1 MHEQVIGPHGGASRR
16 AIAVHRQLI
25 LPVASLLAVAA
36 AVLLALMLINAQVL
50 DDKAKVQSL
59 GAMQAGIDERADQ
72 LDRVVK
78 DYAWWNEAVE
88 EIQNNR
94 SRDWAEA
101 RLGAYLY
108 GTHEYDWAF
117 VVAPDGSTF
126 HAADRG
132 EWRTDSYAAIHGD
145 TIGEDIGS
153 ALGDDLWRKLV
164 ERALTSIV
172 NGEPMAV
179 HTYLRMR
186 DGGLGIGSAAAIMP
200 ETSWDK
206 APPLGQPYVLVVV
219 RSLGAEWFSEL
230 AGALDIAGL
239 VFERTDGQPA
249 PSAGTAE
256 ASPPGLVTAETGVT
270 GWWSWG
276 WRSLTRPWHPVPAVL
291 PLAGPEHTEEHPQ
304 IIGHA
309 DWQPRRPGT
318 DFVSALA
325 PSLGLALALFVAF
338 GWSALRHSRTST
350 VAIVESEDRF
360 RDVAD
365 ASSDWIF
372 ETDADG
378 KITWISDRFIALTGI
393 PLGEIEGRPITDLLL
408 PMAGEDRSDE
418 LDVAI
423 RDRRLFRSIPR
434 CYLDQEGRPRALRV
448 SGKPTRDHAGLHV
461 GWRGTATDVTVEIEA
476 RRTAEFLSGHDALTG
491 ALNRQGMLEGTTALI
506 AAARRLGQSAGFLLL
521 DIDRFKEVNDVH
533 GPIVGDQLIR
543 AVAQRLAERARPGD
557 VVARLAADEFV
568 LVRPAIEDAHAAQ
581 RLAKSLQDRLAE
593 PAVIEGQEI
602 TISASVAAIMLPD
615 EADTAER
622 ALHVAGMVMS
632 RAKQDG
638 RSALRFFE
646 PGMDARLQA
655 RKALE
660 RDLAKAIDNHEF
672 EVFYQPKMN
681 ARTRE
686 LSGVEALIR
695 WRHPQHGLIA
705 PGLFIPVAEETRMI
719 AQIGRWVLEQ
729 ACRDAA
735 EWGGIQVAVN
745 LSPAQFTDDDLLDTV
760 AGALRATRLPAAQL
774 EVEITEGVLLAN
786 NARSN
791 AMMNQFVEM
800 GVHLAMDDFG
810 TGYSSMSYLT
820 KFRFNKIKIDRSFVQ
835 ALDRGG
841 EAIILAIVGM
851 TRSLGIK
858 SCAEGIETEEQMAAL
873 RVMGIDEVQ
882 GYLFG
887 RPMPRS
893 ELVDRF
899 ALARRPQTEVV
910 HAAA

>member
-1 MHEQVIGPHGGASRR
+1 MHEQVIGQHGDASRR
-16 AIAVHRQLI
+16 AIALHRELI
-25 LPVASLLAVAA
+25 LPVASLLMVAA
-36 AVLLALMLINAQVL
+36 AVLFGLMLINAYRL
-50 DDKAKVQSL
+50 DFKAKDASIR
-59 GAMQAGIDERADQ
+59 AMEAGIDERADQ

-78 DYAWWNEAVE
+78 DYAWWNEAFE
-88 EIQNNR
+88 EVGQRQN
-94 SRDWAEA
+94 RDWAEA

-117 VVAPDGSTF
+117 VVGPDGSTF
-126 HAADRG
+126 HAAFQG
-132 EWRTDSYAAIHGD
+132 EAVARAID
-145 TIGEDIGS
+145 S
-153 ALGDDLWRKLV
+153 ALSDELWHSLV
-164 ERALTSIV
+164 GQARAAV
-172 NGEPMAV
+172 QAGEPMAV
-179 HTYLRMR
+179 HAFLRMQ
-186 DGGLGIGSAAAIMP
+186 DGYTGIGSAAAILP
-200 ETSWDK
+200 ERGWTGS
-206 APPLGQPYVLVVV
+206 PPGGTPYVLVVV
-219 RSLGAEWFSEL
+219 RELNADWFAEL
-230 AGALDIAGL
+230 AGALDIEKLTFEQTGGASGL
-239 VFERTDGQPA
+239 ELEPGV
-249 PSAGTAE
+249 TAD
-256 ASPPGLVTAETGVT
+256 ATADTGPPGTLADRAGS
-270 GWWSWG
+270 WWH
-276 WRSLTRPWHPVPAVL
+276 SLAQIAWPVPAAL
-291 PLAGPEHTEEHPQ
+291 ELAGPDHDAEQGQEQ
-304 IIGHA
+304 YVGRAI
-309 DWQPRRPGT
+309 WQPRRPGT
-318 DFVSALA
+318 EYLVSLVPSLALA
-325 PSLGLALALFVAF
+325 FALFVAF
-338 GWSALRHSRTST
+338 GWSALRHSRSST
-350 VAIVESEDRF
+350 AAIVESEDRF

-372 ETDADG
+372 ETDAEG
-378 KITWISDRFIALTGI
+378 RITWISGRFIALTGI
-393 PLGEIEGRPITDLLL
+393 PFGEIEGRALTDLLL
-408 PMAGEDRSDE
+408 PMVGEERSLE
-418 LDVAI
+418 LDEAI
-423 RDRRLFRSIPR
+423 HDQRLFRSIPR

-448 SGKPTRDHAGLHV
+448 SGKPTRDHAGAHV

-491 ALNRQGMLEGTTALI
+491 VLNRQGLLEATTGLI
-506 AAARRLGQSAGFLLL
+506 DAARRLGQTAGFLML

-543 AVAQRLAERARPGD
+543 AVAQRLVELGRPGD
-557 VVARLAADEFV
+557 VVARPGADEFV
-568 LVRPAIEDAHAAQ
+568 LVRSSVEDAHGVQ
-581 RLAKSLQDRLAE
+581 RLAKLLQDRLSE
-593 PAVIEGQEI
+593 PLLLGEQEI
-602 TISASVAAIMLPD
+602 AITVSLAAIMLPD

-622 ALHVAGMVMS
+622 ALQIAGMVMS
-632 RAKQDG
+632 RAKEDG
-638 RSALRFFE
+638 RGALRFFE

-660 RDLAKAIDNHEF
+660 RDLAKAIELHEF

-729 ACRDAA
+729 ACHDAA

-760 AGALRATRLPAAQL
+760 ASALERSGLSASQL

-791 AMMNQFVEM
+791 EMMNQFVEM

-873 RVMGIDEVQ
+873 RVMGVDEVQ

-887 RPMPRS
+887 KPMPRM
-893 ELVDRF
+893 ELIERF
-899 ALARRPQTEVV
+899 GLKRPVAGALHV
-910 HAAA
+910 AA

>member
-1 MHEQVIGPHGGASRR
+1 MHEQVIGQHGGALRR

-25 LPVASLLAVAA
+25 LPVASLLAVAT
-36 AVLLALMLINAQVL
+36 AVLVALMLINAQWL
-50 DDKAKVQSL
+50 DSKAKEASI
-59 GAMQAGIDERADQ
+59 GAMRAGIDERASQ

-78 DYAWWNEAVE
+78 DYAWWNEAVDA
-88 EIQNNR
+88 IQVRNDR
-94 SRDWAEA
+94 EWAEA

-126 HAADRG
+126 HAA
-132 EWRTDSYAAIHGD
+132 YQGD
-145 TIGEDIGS
+145 TVAEDIGG
-153 ALGDDLWRKLV
+153 ALGDGLWHRLV
-164 ERALTSIV
+164 DQALAAVSK
-172 NGEPMAV
+172 GEPMAV
-179 HTYLRMR
+179 HGFLRMR
-186 DGGLGIGSAAAIMP
+186 DGAMGIGSAAAIMP
-200 ETSWDK
+200 ETSWTG
-206 APPLGQPYVLVVV
+206 APPPGAPYVLVVV
-219 RSLGAEWFSEL
+219 RQLSPTWFSEL
-230 AGALDIAGL
+230 ANALEIGEPTFEPMDRPTRSTPATRDGLGGA
-239 VFERTDGQPA
+239 
-249 PSAGTAE
+249 S
-256 ASPPGLVTAETGVT
+256 
-270 GWWSWG
+270 WWQ
-276 WRSLTRPWHPVPAVL
+276 SLTRIGAVAPATLDLV
-291 PLAGPEHTEEHPQ
+291 GPDRGKSVGRA
-304 IIGHA
+304 I
-309 DWQPRRPGT
+309 WLPRRPGT
-318 DFVSALA
+318 EYMVSLA
-325 PSLGLALALFVAF
+325 PSLALAFALFVAF

-372 ETDADG
+372 EADVEG
-378 KITWISDRFIALTGI
+378 RITWISGRFIALTGI
-393 PLGEIEGRPITDLLL
+393 AFREIEGRAITDLLL
-408 PMAGEDRSDE
+408 PMAGEDRSAE
-418 LDVAI
+418 LDEAM
-423 RDRRLFRSIPR
+423 RDKRLFRGIPR

-448 SGKPTRDHAGLHV
+448 SGKPSRDHAGQHV

-476 RRTAEFLSGHDALTG
+476 RKTAEFLSGHDALTG
-491 ALNRQGMLEGTTALI
+491 ALNRQGLLDGMTGLI
-506 AAARRLGQSAGFLLL
+506 EAARRLGQAAGLLML

-543 AVAQRLAERARPGD
+543 AVAQRLTDLARPGD
-557 VVARLAADEFV
+557 VVARPGADEFV
-568 LVRPAIEDAHAAQ
+568 LVRPTAGDAHDVQ
-581 RLAKSLQDRLAE
+581 RLAKALQDRLTVPLTVGE
-593 PAVIEGQEI
+593 QELTI
-602 TISASVAAIMLPD
+602 TVSVAAIMLPD

-622 ALHVAGMVMS
+622 ALQIAGMVMS
-632 RAKQDG
+632 RAKEDG
-638 RSALRFFE
+638 RGALRFFE

-660 RDLAKAIDNHEF
+660 RDLAKAIDHHEF

-686 LSGVEALIR
+686 LAGVEALIR

-735 EWGGIQVAVN
+735 AWGGIQVAVN

-760 AGALRATRLPAAQL
+760 ASALRHSGLPPAQL

-791 AMMNQFVEM
+791 EMMNQFVEM

-887 RPMPRS
+887 KPMPRA
-893 ELVDRF
+893 ELIERF
-899 ALARRPQTEVV
+899 GLGPPSQGIL